1 MRGLSLTILALLL
14 ISRSAA
20 AETYAEGLRA
30 LHRLTLT
37 PGNEIS
43 RNFFHLSRPGESPRL
58 RWGRSVEGD
67 ESHVGIDEEEP
78 REALAQ
84 AKQQPFSHMRWC
96 NFHVHRKSAVLRLQK
111 ERGERAP
118 YGNQSF
124 PPSGADVQVS
134 LVGEAVWAE
143 EGITGESAIGV
154 LDSLGLWLFRELG
167 REQDPKRQAL
177 YRKHRFT
184 PVEVEST
191 KRAGGDASEAL
202 RYEYMKKVNARPRLG
217 EEIASLPEY
226 RQLVL
231 RYAVLEDV
239 ELAFLPMS
247 LAEALDPCRG
257 F

>member
-1 MRGLSLTILALLL
+1 MQRLSLTILALLL
-14 ISRSAA
+14 VSRPAA
-20 AETYAEGLRA
+20 AESYAEGLRA
-30 LHRLTLT
+30 LHQLTLT

-43 RNFFHLSRPGESPRL
+43 RNFFHLTRPGESPRL

-67 ESHVGIDEEEP
+67 EGQVGIDEEEP
-78 REALAQ
+78 REALAE
-84 AKQQPFSHMRWC
+84 AKLLPVSHMRWC

-124 PPSGADVQVS
+124 PPSGADVQLS

-143 EGITGESAIGV
+143 EGITGESTIGV
-154 LDSLGLWLFRELG
+154 LDSLGLWIFRELG
-167 REQDPKRQAL
+167 LEQDPKRQAL

-184 PVEVEST
+184 TKEVEAT
-191 KRAGGDASEAL
+191 KRAGGDASETL
-202 RYEYMKKVNARPRLG
+202 RYEYMKKVNARPRQA

-231 RYAVLEDV
+231 RYAVLENV
-239 ELAFLPMS
+239 ELAFHPIS
-247 LAEALDPCRG
+247 LVEALDPCRG